1 MTLIHVRRRALLA
14 SVALSLLFAAC
25 GGNPVAADA
34 QIERAQK
41 ALAPGGKLRV
51 GVYPGSPTSMLR
63 DAASGETRGV
73 TYELGADL
81 ARRLG
86 VPVEYVEYP
95 RVAEVVSA
103 LKDGKIDFT
112 VTNASPARALDID
125 FTPPVLDVELGY
137 LIPKGSVIAGVAD
150 IADIDQPGVRV
161 GVTQGSTTRGVLSK
175 VFKHAAI
182 TEAPTVKAAIEMLA
196 TQKLDAYATNKAIL
210 FGMSD
215 ELAGSRVLEGR
226 WGVEHF
232 GIGIPK
238 GRGEGMAYM
247 RRFAQELNAAGTV
260 QRAAQRAGLRGSV
273 APGTQ

>member
-34 QIERAQK
+34 QIERAQT

-137 LIPKGSVIAGVAD
+137 LVPKGSVIAGVAD
-150 IADIDQPGVRV
+150 IDKPGVRV

-247 RRFAQELNAAGTV
+247 RRFAQDLNAAGTV

>member
-63 DAASGETRGV
+63 DAVSGETRGV

-103 LKDGKIDFT
+103 SAARRMR
-112 VTNASPARALDID
+112 ASTKESI
-125 FTPPVLDVELGY
+125 TPMAQKKVMPQNPQAKLPERS
-137 LIPKGSVIAGVAD
+137 LITPSDTAN
-150 IADIDQPGVRV
+150 
-161 GVTQGSTTRGVLSK
+161 TS
-175 VFKHAAI
+175 
-182 TEAPTVKAAIEMLA
+182 APTLA
-196 TQKLDAYATNKAIL
+196 
-210 FGMSD
+210 
-215 ELAGSRVLEGR
+215 
-226 WGVEHF
+226 
-232 GIGIPK
+232 
-238 GRGEGMAYM
+238 
-247 RRFAQELNAAGTV
+247 
-260 QRAAQRAGLRGSV
+260 
-273 APGTQ
+273 